1 MFISRSPDASQSFMI
16 DHREEALILA
26 LSIDRGLSAAWHFF
40 PVLSSSLNLPAQ
52 PKNDQALFREL
63 EAVSLTE
70 GVVAALKDAFFSGA
84 LKPGS
89 AIVERQIAQQMNVGT
104 PVVREALISLKHEG
118 FVRRVKNKGTFIT
131 AFDPDEVRQL
141 YTLRVELET
150 LALQWARPIVTK
162 SDLDQLKNLVDRL
175 VEAGQRENRREFLE
189 RDIEF
194 HRRCWKLSG
203 NPFLAETLE
212 RLMAPLFAFVVL
224 ASGRPMT
231 AAMGREHYALVEA
244 LRSMEEPDFSA
255 LVRKTFTG
263 FAFRW
268 ISSAMPKTEQ

>member
-1 MFISRSPDASQSFMI
+1 MRWLSPHCFAEPSCY
-16 DHREEALILA
+16 HCLLA
-26 LSIDRGLSAAWHFF
+26 MSANV
-40 PVLSSSLNLPAQ
+40 P
-52 PKNDQALFREL
+52 FRQL
-63 EAVSLTE
+63 EAVSLAE

-84 LKPGS
+84 LKPGA
-89 AIVERQIAQQMNVGT
+89 AIVERQIAMQMNVGT

-131 AFDPDEVRQL
+131 AFEADEVRQL

-150 LALQWARPIVTK
+150 LALQWARPLVTK
-162 SDLDQLKNLVDRL
+162 SDLDHLKGLVDRL

-194 HRRCWKLSG
+194 HRYCWKLCG

-212 RLMAPLFAFVVL
+212 RLMSPLFAFVVM
-224 ASGRPMT
+224 ASGQPMT
-231 AAMGREHYALVEA
+231 ASMGREHYALVEA
-244 LRSMEEPDFSA
+244 LRSMEEPEFSA

-268 ISSAMPKTEQ
+268 ISSATQRPIETLPE

>member
-1 MFISRSPDASQSFMI
+1 MTPDLPGK
-16 DHREEALILA
+16 REA
-26 LSIDRGLSAAWHFF
+26 DSA
-40 PVLSSSLNLPAQ
+40 V
-52 PKNDQALFREL
+52 FRQL
-63 EAVSLTE
+63 EAVSLAE

-84 LKPGS
+84 LKPG
-89 AIVERQIAQQMNVGT
+89 AVIVERQIAKQMNVGT

-131 AFDPDEVRQL
+131 AFDADEVRQL

-150 LALQWARPIVTK
+150 LALQWARPLVTK
-162 SDLDQLKNLVDRL
+162 SDLDRLKTLVDRL

-189 RDIEF
+189 CDIEF
-194 HRRCWKLSG
+194 HRYCWKLSG

-224 ASGRPMT
+224 ASGHPMT

-244 LRSMEEPDFSA
+244 LRSMEEPEFSA

-268 ISSAMPKTEQ
+268 ISSAAPRTAGAFPSEPAST